1 MVLFCNMLRFSSGVI
16 SYMLL
21 LSLCNNNGSTVFTC
35 CMMLLYERFVKK
47 NYSACPWESI
57 MLFITGYLYITLI
70 LPKIILM
77 NYF

>member
-1 MVLFCNMLRFSSGVI
+1 
-16 SYMLL
+16 MLL
-21 LSLCNNNGSTVFTC
+21 LSLCNYNGSTAFTC

-57 MLFITGYLYITLI
+57 MLFITGYLYVTLI